1 MDKRAQII
9 ITGRVQGVFFRD
21 YTREN
26 AVKLGLTGW
35 VKNLADGNVEAEVEG
50 EEDRIDK
57 LIELLKKGPPAAR
70 VKDVK
75 VVWQKPKNEFD
86 NFSIRW

>member
-1 MDKRAQII
+1 MNKRAQII

-26 AVKLGLTGW
+26 AVMLGLTGW
-35 VKNLADGNVEAEVEG
+35 VKNLADGNVEVVVEG
-50 EEDRIDK
+50 EEDKIDM

-75 VVWQKPKNEFD
+75 VIWQKPDNEFD
-86 NFSIRW
+86 DFSIR

>member
-26 AVKLGLTGW
+26 AMKLGLTGW
-35 VKNLADGNVEAEVEG
+35 VKNLADGNVEVVVEG
-50 EEDRIDK
+50 EEDKIDM

-75 VVWQKPKNEFD
+75 VIWQKPDNEFD
-86 NFSIRW
+86 DFSIRW

>member
-1 MDKRAQII
+1 MNKRAQII

-26 AVKLGLTGW
+26 AIKLGLTGW
-35 VKNLADGNVEAEVEG
+35 VINLADYNVEAVVEG
-50 EEDRIDK
+50 EEDKVDK

-75 VVWQKPKNEFD
+75 VIWQKPENEFED
-86 NFSIRW
+86 VSIRW

>member
-21 YTREN
+21 YTRKN
-26 AVKLGLTGW
+26 TIKLGLNGW
-35 VKNLADGNVEAEVEG
+35 VKNLADGNVEAVVEG
-50 EEDRIDK
+50 EEDRIEK

-70 VKDVK
+70 VKGVY
-75 VVWQKPKNEFD
+75 VTWQKPENEFND
-86 NFSIRW
+86 FSIRW

>member
-1 MDKRAQII
+1 MNKRAQII

-26 AVKLGLTGW
+26 AMKFGLIGW
-35 VKNLADGNVEAEVEG
+35 VKNLADGNVEVVVEG
-50 EEDRIDK
+50 EEDKIDM

-75 VVWQKPKNEFD
+75 VIWQKPDNEFD
-86 NFSIRW
+86 DFSIRW

>member
-1 MDKRAQII
+1 MNKRAQII

-26 AVKLGLTGW
+26 AMKFGLIGW
-35 VKNLADGNVEAEVEG
+35 VKNLADGNVEVVVEG
-50 EEDRIDK
+50 EEDKIDM

-75 VVWQKPKNEFD
+75 VTWQKPDDEFD
-86 NFSIRW
+86 DFSIRW

>member
-26 AVKLGLTGW
+26 AIKLGLNGW
-35 VKNLADGNVEAEVEG
+35 VKNLAAGHVAAVVEG
-50 EEDRIDK
+50 EEDRIEK

-70 VKDVK
+70 IKDVK
-75 VVWQKPKNEFD
+75 VVWQKPENEFD
-86 NFSIRW
+86 DFTIHW